1 MTRPKAN
8 GWDPN
13 KYLPLAPNLNILFKA
28 TNQIGEEIVLHRF
41 TTGDAKTSYDGAKLD
56 TPDDRAKVFNT
67 YLMQW
72 QQFHYKFVVSEE
84 KIAGCSDFRLEVQNN
99 EPHTDGADYAIDD
112 IRIFKRKPEVG
123 IVQAGDLCDTELKR
137 SGL

>member
-1 MTRPKAN
+1 MGGA
-8 GWDPN
+8 
-13 KYLPLAPNLNILFKA
+13 LNLLFKA
-28 TNQIGEEIVLHRF
+28 TKDGEEVVLHRF
-41 TTGDAKTSYDGAKLD
+41 TTGDALD
-56 TPDDRAKVFNT
+56 HYVSSTGSNNKETEVNE

-123 IVQAGDLCDTELKR
+123 NCSSWRFV
-137 SGL
+137 